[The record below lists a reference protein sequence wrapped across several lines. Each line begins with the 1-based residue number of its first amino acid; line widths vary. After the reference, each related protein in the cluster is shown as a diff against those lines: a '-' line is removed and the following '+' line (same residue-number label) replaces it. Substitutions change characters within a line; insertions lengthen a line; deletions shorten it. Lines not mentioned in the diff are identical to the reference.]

1 MNINT
6 ATALARKMLAK
17 KETHNTPTKI
27 VLHKYG
33 EEPPV
38 NEEGVIIIEVLP
50 EANLARQILN
60 KSDDSNGFEQ

>member
-1 MNINT
+1 MNINA

-17 KETHNTPTKI
+17 KETHNTPTKVI
-27 VLHKYG
+27 LLKYG

-38 NEEGVIIIEVLP
+38 DMEGVIIIEVLP

-60 KSDDSNGFEQ
+60 KSDVSNGLE